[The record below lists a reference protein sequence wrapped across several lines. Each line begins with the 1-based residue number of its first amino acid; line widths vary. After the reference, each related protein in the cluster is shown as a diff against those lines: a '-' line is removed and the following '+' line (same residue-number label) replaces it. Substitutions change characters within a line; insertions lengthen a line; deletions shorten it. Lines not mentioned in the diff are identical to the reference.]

1 MFYRIFSDINVI
13 ILHKMDFKTAIIP
26 FSEVP
31 LTKQVLLE
39 LLKEYKRPFDKINE
53 LGKQGIL
60 VMIKNG
66 LYVPGPASLVRGP
79 EPFLLA
85 NHIWGPSYVSLESA
99 MSYWGLIP
107 ERVYEISSVT
117 TKLSKTYSTSTGRY
131 SYIHMPSPYFAM
143 GIQQRKLSDRQNILI
158 ASPEK
163 SVCDKVV
170 ATSGIL
176 LRSKKQVLDLLLEDF
191 RISEDRLK
199 SFNTE
204 EMKSWL
210 PFAPKKSSLEMLINT
225 ISVLQE

>member
-13 ILHKMDFKTAIIP
+13 ILHKMDFKTALIP

-66 LYVPGPASLVRGP
+66 LYVPGPASLVREP

-117 TKLSKTYSTSTGRY
+117 TMLSKTYNTSTGRY
-131 SYIHMPSPYFAM
+131 SYIHMSSPYYAM
-143 GIQQRKLSDRQNILI
+143 GIQQRKLSDRQHILI

-210 PFAPKKSSLEMLINT
+210 PFAPKKSSLEILINT
-225 ISVLQE
+225 ISQL

>member
-1 MFYRIFSDINVI
+1 MFYRIFSDISVI
-13 ILHKMDFKTAIIP
+13 ILHKMDFKAALIP

-99 MSYWGLIP
+99 MSYWGMIQ
-107 ERVYEISSVT
+107 EHIYEVSSVT
-117 TKLSKTYSTSTGRY
+117 TKLSKIYNTSFGRY
-131 SYIHMPSPYFAM
+131 SYIHLPSPYYSL
-143 GIQQRKLSDRQNILI
+143 GIQQIKLTERQHILM

-163 SVCDKVV
+163 ALCDKVV
-170 ATSGIL
+170 LTSGIL
-176 LRSKKQVLDLLLEDF
+176 LRSKKQVSDFLLENL

-199 SFNTE
+199 SLNIE
-204 EMKSWL
+204 EMKNWL
-210 PFAPKKSSLEMLINT
+210 AVSPKKSSLEMLINT
-225 ISVLQE
+225 ISQL

>member
-1 MFYRIFSDINVI
+1 MFYRIFSDISVI
-13 ILHKMDFKTAIIP
+13 ILHKMDFKAALIP
-26 FSEVP
+26 FSEEP

-39 LLKEYKRPFDKINE
+39 LLNEYKRPFDKINE
-53 LGKQGIL
+53 LIKQGIL
-60 VMIKNG
+60 VLVKNG
-66 LYVPGPASLVRGP
+66 LYIPGPASLVSGP

-117 TKLSKTYSTSTGRY
+117 TMLSKTYNTPTGRY
-131 SYIHMPSPYFAM
+131 SYIHMPSPYYAM
-143 GIQQRKLSDRQNILI
+143 GIQQRKLSDRQHILI

-191 RISEDRLK
+191 RISEERLK

-204 EMKSWL
+204 EMKNWL
-210 PFAPKKSSLEMLINT
+210 PFAPKKSSLEILINT
-225 ISVLQE
+225 ISQL

>member
-1 MFYRIFSDINVI
+1 MFYRNFSDITVI
-13 ILHKMDFKTAIIP
+13 ILHKMDFKTALIP

-99 MSYWGLIP
+99 MSYWGMIP
-107 ERVYEISSVT
+107 EHVYEVSSVT
-117 TKLSKTYSTSTGRY
+117 TKLSKIYNKSFGRY
-131 SYIHMPSPYFAM
+131 SYIHLPSPYYSL
-143 GIQQRKLSDRQNILI
+143 GIQQIKLTERQNILL

-191 RISEDRLK
+191 RISEERLK
-199 SFNTE
+199 SFNTD

-210 PFAPKKSSLEMLINT
+210 PFAPKKSSLEMLIYT
-225 ISVLQE
+225 ISEL